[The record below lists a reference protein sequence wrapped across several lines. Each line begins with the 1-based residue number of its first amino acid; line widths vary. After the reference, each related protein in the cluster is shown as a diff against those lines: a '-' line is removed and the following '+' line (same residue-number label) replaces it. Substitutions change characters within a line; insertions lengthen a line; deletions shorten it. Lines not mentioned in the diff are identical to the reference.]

1 MTQRLFLCRKM
12 EEILIHK
19 YAIKDNSAVTKGKR
33 YLTINNLLK
42 IAFGW
47 IRGLHISLRGNWN
60 VSRSK
65 TLESLT
71 RDPPQR
77 VNLEI
82 SFIKLGNVHL
92 TDTVLLALSSGILIS
107 QNLLLYSSIRGQVKF
122 LEKYS
127 KTHFFYRFIFIS
139 QHSLLSARYTW
150 FNFFKPSE

>member
-12 EEILIHK
+12 EEILIYK

-47 IRGLHISLRGNWN
+47 MIRGLHISLRGNWN

-82 SFIKLGNVHL
+82 SFIKLGNVL

-139 QHSLLSARYTW
+139 QHSLLSAR